1 MPSRRAGVESSLSQ
15 YVSASDG
22 SAVGLPSKSK
32 VEMEAVS
39 KPPNSMMLEDT
50 LEEPASTAE
59 EKEHPQCAGEVAAG
73 NTVIEIGEPRKL

>member
-1 MPSRRAGVESSLSQ
+1 MSQ

-39 KPPNSMMLEDT
+39 KPPTSRLGLNLS
-50 LEEPASTAE
+50 S
-59 EKEHPQCAGEVAAG
+59 EVAESVG
-73 NTVIEIGEPRKL
+73 PSETKYV